1 MQFPPLPQS
10 TLLKCYL
17 LALKQ
22 QEITYLNEIQIENLF
37 NQTIS
42 FIQPKLKYIAQNTI
56 ITGKTTLNTQQL
68 YKMYQILT
76 IDFIKKQ
83 IDNIKQYSE
92 NETLHFYQLVI
103 KQQIKRSEMVEEA
116 RKEDTYY
123 EVKYL

>member
-22 QEITYLNEIQIENLF
+22 QEITYLKEIQIEKLF
-37 NQTIS
+37 NQTLN
-42 FIQPKLKYIAQNTI
+42 FIQPKLKYIAQNTV
-56 ITGKTTLNTQQL
+56 ITGKTTLNAKQL
-68 YKMYQILT
+68 YKMYQILA

-92 NETLHFYQLVI
+92 NETLHFYQLII

-116 RKEDTYY
+116 RKETNYY
-123 EVKYL
+123 EIKYL

>member
-22 QEITYLNEIQIENLF
+22 QEITYLKEIQIEKLF
-37 NQTIS
+37 NQTLN
-42 FIQPKLKYIAQNTI
+42 FIQPKLKYIAQNTV
-56 ITGKTTLNTQQL
+56 ITGKTTLNAKQL
-68 YKMYQILT
+68 YKMYQILA

-92 NETLHFYQLVI
+92 NETLHFYQLII

-116 RKEDTYY
+116 RKEDKNY
-123 EVKYL
+123 EIKYL

>member
-22 QEITYLNEIQIENLF
+22 QEITYLHEIQIENLF
-37 NQTIS
+37 NQTIN

-56 ITGKTTLNTQQL
+56 ITGKTTLNAQQL

-116 RKEDTYY
+116 RKEGNYY

>member
-56 ITGKTTLNTQQL
+56 ITGKTTLNAQQL

-116 RKEDTYY
+116 RKEDKNY
-123 EVKYL
+123 EIKYL

>member
-22 QEITYLNEIQIENLF
+22 QEITYLNEIQTENLF
-37 NQTIS
+37 NQTIN

-56 ITGKTTLNTQQL
+56 ITGKTTLNAQQL
-68 YKMYQILT
+68 YKMYQVLA

-103 KQQIKRSEMVEEA
+103 KQQIKRNEMVEEA
-116 RKEDTYY
+116 RKEDNYY

>member
-22 QEITYLNEIQIENLF
+22 QEITYLKEIQIEKLF
-37 NQTIS
+37 NQTIH
-42 FIQPKLKYIAQNTI
+42 FIQPKLKYIAQNTV
-56 ITGKTTLNTQQL
+56 ITGKTTLKPQQL
-68 YKMYQILT
+68 YKMHQILA

-92 NETLHFYQLVI
+92 NETLHSYQLII

-116 RKEDTYY
+116 RKDDNCY
-123 EVKYL
+123 EIEYL

>member
-56 ITGKTTLNTQQL
+56 ITGKTTLNAQQL

-116 RKEDTYY
+116 RKEDNYY

>member
-22 QEITYLNEIQIENLF
+22 QEITYLKEIQIEKLF
-37 NQTIS
+37 NQTIH
-42 FIQPKLKYIAQNTI
+42 FIQPKLKYIAQNTV
-56 ITGKTTLNTQQL
+56 ITGKTTLKPQQL
-68 YKMYQILT
+68 YKMYQILA

-92 NETLHFYQLVI
+92 NETLHFYQLII
-103 KQQIKRSEMVEEA
+103 KQQIKRSEMVEET
-116 RKEDTYY
+116 RKEDKNY
-123 EVKYL
+123 EIKYL

>member
-22 QEITYLNEIQIENLF
+22 QEITYLKEIQIEKLF
-37 NQTIS
+37 NQTLN
-42 FIQPKLKYIAQNTI
+42 FIQPKLKYIAQNTV
-56 ITGKTTLNTQQL
+56 ITGKTTLNAKQL
-68 YKMYQILT
+68 YKMYQILA

-92 NETLHFYQLVI
+92 NEALHFYQLII

-116 RKEDTYY
+116 RKEDKNY
-123 EVKYL
+123 EIKYL

>member
-56 ITGKTTLNTQQL
+56 ITGKTTLNAQQL

-92 NETLHFYQLVI
+92 NETLHFYQLII

-116 RKEDTYY
+116 RKEGNYY

>member
-22 QEITYLNEIQIENLF
+22 QEITYLKEIQIEKLF
-37 NQTIS
+37 NQTLN
-42 FIQPKLKYIAQNTI
+42 FIQPKLKYIAQNTV
-56 ITGKTTLNTQQL
+56 ITGKTTLNAKQL
-68 YKMYQILT
+68 YKMYQILA

-92 NETLHFYQLVI
+92 NETLHFYQLII

-116 RKEDTYY
+116 RKKDKNHEI
-123 EVKYL
+123 KYL

>member
-1 MQFPPLPQS
+1 MQFPSLPQS

-37 NQTIS
+37 NQTIR

-92 NETLHFYQLVI
+92 NETLHFYQLII
-103 KQQIKRSEMVEEA
+103 KQQIKRIEMVEEA
-116 RKEDTYY
+116 RKEDNYY
-123 EVKYL
+123 EIKYL

>member
-37 NQTIS
+37 NQTLN
-42 FIQPKLKYIAQNTI
+42 FIQPKLKYIAQNTV
-56 ITGKTTLNTQQL
+56 ITGKTTLNAKQL

-116 RKEDTYY
+116 RKEDNYY
-123 EVKYL
+123 EIKYL

>member
-22 QEITYLNEIQIENLF
+22 QEITYLNEIQTENLF
-37 NQTIS
+37 NQTIN

-56 ITGKTTLNTQQL
+56 ITGKTTLNAQQL
-68 YKMYQILT
+68 YKMYQVLA

-116 RKEDTYY
+116 RKEDNYY

>member
-56 ITGKTTLNTQQL
+56 ITGKTTLNAQQL
-68 YKMYQILT
+68 YKMYQVLA

-116 RKEDTYY
+116 RKEDNYY

>member
-37 NQTIS
+37 NQTLN
-42 FIQPKLKYIAQNTI
+42 FIQPKLKYIAQNTV
-56 ITGKTTLNTQQL
+56 ITGKTTLNAKQL

-83 IDNIKQYSE
+83 IDNIKQYPE
-92 NETLHFYQLVI
+92 NETLHCYQLII
-103 KQQIKRSEMVEEA
+103 KQQIKRSEIIEQT
-116 RKEDTYY
+116 RKEDKDY
-123 EVKYL
+123 ETEYL

>member
-1 MQFPPLPQS
+1 MQFQPLPQS

-37 NQTIS
+37 NQTIN

-56 ITGKTTLNTQQL
+56 ITGKTTLNAQQL
-68 YKMYQILT
+68 YKIYQILT

-116 RKEDTYY
+116 RKEDNYY
-123 EVKYL
+123 EIKHL